1 MKLGNAG
8 EGISGDMSTFIAECS
23 FWMMIHGQTGNLFAL
38 TMRAEA
44 LGAYLGRSNCLCLQG
59 TLSKPCY
66 E

>member
-38 TMRAEA
+38 TMRA
-44 LGAYLGRSNCLCLQG
+44 
-59 TLSKPCY
+59 
-66 E
+66 